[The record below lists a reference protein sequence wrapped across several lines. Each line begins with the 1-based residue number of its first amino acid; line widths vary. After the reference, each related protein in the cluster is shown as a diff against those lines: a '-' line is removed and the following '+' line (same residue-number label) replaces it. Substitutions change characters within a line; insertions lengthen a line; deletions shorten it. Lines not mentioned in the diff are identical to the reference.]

1 MAGTLRYFDILSSF
15 KIKKRENCYISA
27 VFKFS

>member
-1 MAGTLRYFDILSSF
+1 MSGILGYFDILSSF
-15 KIKKRENCYISA
+15 KIKKRGNCYISA